1 LIAHLRRE
9 IALACMLALLMGV
22 VALAAPGFFAAGN
35 LRNLFV
41 DGLPLLVAATGMT
54 LLMLAG
60 EIDIS
65 IGAQFAVCGVVLGL
79 ASKAGLPPIA
89 AIATTL
95 AAGAALGAINGFF
108 VARLRVPAVITT
120 LASMAVLRGA
130 LRWWS
135 GGQWI
140 QDLPGS
146 FRWFGATQEHGQMLF
161 VAASVALFAL
171 AAAGLRWT
179 SAGRTLPAVG
189 CDAQAARLAGI
200 RPERVVF
207 GAFVVMGALT
217 AAAAL
222 LNFPRYPAIEIEAG
236 LGFELE
242 VIACVVVGG
251 TAIQGGRGTLL
262 GTLLGV
268 LLLSAIGTVLVF
280 LRVDPAW
287 ERAIQGAI
295 ILIAVAF
302 DGVWSTSWMSPGSP
316 GSPTSPGSP
325 DATLERARSGV
336 DA

>member
-1 LIAHLRRE
+1 VIARLRRE
-9 IALACMLALLMGV
+9 LALSGVLVALLAV

-35 LRNLFV
+35 LRNLLV
-41 DGLPLLVAATGMT
+41 DALPLLVAATGMT

-60 EIDIS
+60 QIDIS

-79 ASKAGLPPIA
+79 TSAAGLPPIVSIPA
-89 AIATTL
+89 TL
-95 AAGAALGAINGFF
+95 ASGVLLGAINGFC
-108 VARLRVPAVITT
+108 VARLRIPAVIVT
-120 LASMAVLRGA
+120 LASMAVWRGA

-140 QDLPGS
+140 QGLPES
-146 FRWFGATQEHGQMLF
+146 FRWFGMSQSSGQLVF
-161 VAASVALFAL
+161 VAAACALFSL
-171 AAAGLRWT
+171 AALGLYST

-189 CDAQAARLAGI
+189 CDAHAARLSGI

-207 GAFVVMGALT
+207 SAFVLMGTLT

-222 LNFPRYPAIEIEAG
+222 LNFPRYPAVEIESG

-280 LRVDPAW
+280 LRADPAW

-295 ILIAVAF
+295 ILVAVAL
-302 DGVWSTSWMSPGSP
+302 DGLWSTSAAS
-316 GSPTSPGSP
+316 
-325 DATLERARSGV
+325 AARASRSGA

>member
-1 LIAHLRRE
+1 MGRMRRE
-9 IALACMLALLMGV
+9 VALAIALALLLTV
-22 VALAAPGFFAAGN
+22 VALAAPGFFAPGN
-35 LRNLFV
+35 LRNLLV
-41 DGLPLLVAATGMT
+41 DSLPLLVASVGMT

-60 EIDIS
+60 QIDIS

-79 ASKAGLPPIA
+79 VSRAGVPPFVAIA
-89 AIATTL
+89 ATL
-95 AAGAALGAINGFF
+95 AAGASLGALNGFF
-108 VARLRVPAVITT
+108 VARLRVPAVIAT

-140 QDLPGS
+140 QDLPAT
-146 FRWFGATQEHGQMLF
+146 FRWFGLSQTAGQAWF
-161 VAASVALFAL
+161 VVAAALLFAL
-171 AAAGLRWT
+171 AAAFLRWT

-189 CDAQAARLAGI
+189 CDAEAARLAGI
-200 RPERVVF
+200 EPRRVTF
-207 GAFVVMGALT
+207 GAFVLMGALT
-217 AAAAL
+217 AGAAL

-236 LGFELE
+236 LGFELA

-280 LRVDPAW
+280 LHVDPAW

-295 ILIAVAF
+295 ILLAVAL
-302 DGVWSTSWMSPGSP
+302 DGLWSPAKRS
-316 GSPTSPGSP
+316 
-325 DATLERARSGV
+325 RARSFA

>member
-1 LIAHLRRE
+1 LIANLRRE
-9 IALACMLALLMGV
+9 VALVGVLALLMAT
-22 VALAAPGFFAAGN
+22 VAIVAPSFFAAGN
-35 LRNLFV
+35 LRNLVV
-41 DGLPLLVAATGMT
+41 DALPLWIAATGMT

-79 ASKAGLPPIA
+79 ASKAGLPPIT
-89 AIATTL
+89 AIAVTL
-95 AAGAALGAINGFF
+95 AAGAALGVINGFF
-108 VARLRVPAVITT
+108 VAHLRVPAVIVT
-120 LASMAVLRGA
+120 LASMAVLRGT

-140 QDLPGS
+140 QELPDS
-146 FRWFGATQEHGQMLF
+146 FRWFGASQENGQALF
-161 VAASVALFAL
+161 VASACALFAL
-171 AAAGLRWT
+171 AAIGLRWT

-189 CDAQAARLAGI
+189 CDAEAARLAGI

-207 GAFVVMGALT
+207 SAFILMGALT
-217 AAAAL
+217 ACAAL
-222 LNFPRYPAIEIEAG
+222 LNFPRYPAIEIESG

-251 TAIQGGRGTLL
+251 TAIQGGRGTLV

-287 ERAIQGAI
+287 ERALQGAI

-302 DGVWSTSWMSPGSP
+302 DGAWSP
-316 GSPTSPGSP
+316 
-325 DATLERARSGV
+325 ARVARARSGA

>member
-1 LIAHLRRE
+1 MGNLRRE
-9 IALACMLALLMGV
+9 KMLVAVLAALMCV
-22 VALAAPGFFAAGN
+22 VAFAAPSFFAAGN
-35 LRNLFV
+35 LRNLVV
-41 DGLPLLVAATGMT
+41 DALPLLVAATGMT

-60 EIDIS
+60 QIDIS

-89 AIATTL
+89 AIAITL
-95 AAGAALGAINGFF
+95 AAGAALGAINGFL
-108 VARLRVPAVITT
+108 VAHLRVPAVIAT
-120 LASMAVLRGA
+120 LAGMAVLRGA

-140 QDLPGS
+140 QDLPSS
-146 FRWFGATQEHGQMLF
+146 FRWFGAPQEEGQVVF
-161 VAASVALFAL
+161 VATAFALFAI
-171 AAAGLRWT
+171 AAALLHWT
-179 SAGRTLPAVG
+179 RAGRKLPAVG
-189 CDAQAARLAGI
+189 CDAEAARLIGI

-207 GAFVVMGALT
+207 SAFVLMGALT
-217 AAAAL
+217 ACAAL

-251 TAIQGGRGTLL
+251 TAIQGGRGTLA

-280 LRVDPAW
+280 LRADPAW

-295 ILIAVAF
+295 ILIAVAC
-302 DGVWSTSWMSPGSP
+302 DGSWSRSRAPS
-316 GSPTSPGSP
+316 
-325 DATLERARSGV
+325 RARI
-336 DA
+336 DADA

>member
-1 LIAHLRRE
+1 MIGHLRRE
-9 IALACMLALLMGV
+9 LALSGVLLALLAV
-22 VALAAPGFFAAGN
+22 VALVAPGFFAAGN
-35 LRNLFV
+35 LRNLLV
-41 DGLPLLVAATGMT
+41 DALPLLVAATGMT

-60 EIDIS
+60 QIDIS
-65 IGAQFAVCGVVLGL
+65 IGAQFAACGVVLGL

-95 AAGAALGAINGFF
+95 AAGALLGAINGCF
-108 VARLRVPAVITT
+108 VARLRVPAVIVT
-120 LASMAVLRGA
+120 LASMAVLRGT

-140 QDLPGS
+140 QDLPDS
-146 FRWFGATQEHGQMLF
+146 FRWFGMSQHGGQALF
-161 VAASVALFAL
+161 VASACALFVL

-189 CDAQAARLAGI
+189 CDAHAARLAGI

-207 GAFVVMGALT
+207 NAFVLMGALT

-222 LNFPRYPAIEIEAG
+222 LNFPRYPAVEIEAG

-280 LRVDPAW
+280 LRADPAW

-295 ILIAVAF
+295 ILVAVAF
-302 DGVWSTSWMSPGSP
+302 DGLWSRSSRSSSP
-316 GSPTSPGSP
+316 
-325 DATLERARSGV
+325 AERSARSGA

>member
-1 LIAHLRRE
+1 MIGHLRRE
-9 IALACMLALLMGV
+9 LALAGVLLALLAM
-22 VALAAPGFFAAGN
+22 VALVAPGFFAAGN
-35 LRNLFV
+35 LRNLLV
-41 DGLPLLVAATGMT
+41 DALPLLVAATGMT

-60 EIDIS
+60 QIDIS

-79 ASKAGLPPIA
+79 ASRAGLPPIA

-95 AAGAALGAINGFF
+95 AAGALLGAVNGCF
-108 VARLRVPAVITT
+108 VARLRLPAVIVT

-140 QDLPGS
+140 QDLPDS
-146 FRWFGATQEHGQMLF
+146 FRWFGMSQPGGQALF
-161 VAASVALFAL
+161 VAIACALFTL

-189 CDAQAARLAGI
+189 CDAQAARLSGI

-207 GAFVVMGALT
+207 NAFVLMGALT

-222 LNFPRYPAIEIEAG
+222 LNFPRYPAVEIEAG

-251 TAIQGGRGTLL
+251 TAIHGGRGTLL

-268 LLLSAIGTVLVF
+268 LMLSAIGTVLVF
-280 LRVDPAW
+280 LRADPAW

-295 ILIAVAF
+295 ILVAVAF
-302 DGVWSTSWMSPGSP
+302 DGLWRHSSRSSAP
-316 GSPTSPGSP
+316 
-325 DATLERARSGV
+325 AERSARSGA